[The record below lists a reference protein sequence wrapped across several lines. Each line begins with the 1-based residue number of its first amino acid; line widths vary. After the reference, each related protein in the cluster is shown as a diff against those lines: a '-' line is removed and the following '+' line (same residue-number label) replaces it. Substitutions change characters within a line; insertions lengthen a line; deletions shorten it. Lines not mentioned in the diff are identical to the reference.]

1 MAGVKEN
8 REEEEGNK
16 DLVRQEDARTLR
28 IIFINLDV
36 SQVYSDEVPEEL
48 ERISQNHRNN
58 ASDWS
63 ELQLLLNHFALVVF
77 EFDLAQDPW
86 T

>member
-28 IIFINLDV
+28 IIFVNLDV
-36 SQVYSDEVPEEL
+36 AQVYGDEVPEEL
-48 ERISQNHRNN
+48 ERISQNHCNN
-58 ASDWS
+58 AGDRS
-63 ELQLLLNHFALVVF
+63 EL
-77 EFDLAQDPW
+77 
-86 T
+86 